1 MNIMNMPGFT
11 AEASL
16 YKTNQRYQL
25 LASWAGVTR
34 VYVGLAQLL
43 RPPPEDGD
51 GESCTPGNLGCLTDP
66 DSPTGCRRF
75 FLRRDCE
82 IVPLAPCQGC
92 PPPPVTCG
100 PCVGFR
106 QCSDGTQR
114 SCSV

>member
-34 VYVGLAQLL
+34 VYVGLAQFL
-43 RPPPEDGD
+43 RPPPEDG
-51 GESCTPGNLGCLTDP
+51 ESCPKGFVCEADP
-66 DSPTGCRRF
+66 DSPTGCTRVFVRSDCTEARF
-75 FLRRDCE
+75 G
-82 IVPLAPCQGC
+82 PPCQC
-92 PPPPVTCG
+92 PSPIVTCG
-100 PCVGFR
+100 PCVGFQ

-114 SCSV
+114 

>member
-16 YKTNQRYQL
+16 YKTDQRYQF
-25 LASWAGVTR
+25 LASWDGVTR
-34 VYVGLAQLL
+34 VYVGLAQFLSL
-43 RPPPEDGD
+43 PED
-51 GESCTPGNLGCLTDP
+51 GESCLPRPLGCLPDP
-66 DSPTGCRRF
+66 NGDGCRIF
-75 FLRRDCE
+75 FRRADCTE
-82 IVPLAPCQGC
+82 VALGPCQC
-92 PPPPVTCG
+92 PTPIVTCG